1 VPYKSKAKAILE
13 GILNREGPE
22 PELANVP
29 KKVLTGFIRNMLT
42 RIG

>member
-13 GILNREGPE
+13 DVISGEKPE

-29 KKVLTGFIRNMLT
+29 KKVLAGFIRNMLT